1 MIYARY
7 SPGCRSFYRSSYLS
21 TLHLNEGRR
30 TVDGGGVFG
39 LSFDLLQMGFYLVVL
54 VLLAVPLGYYMA
66 RVFNGERTLLDPLLK
81 PLEEIFYRLARVD
94 AKKEMGWRE
103 YALSLLVFNFLGMLA
118 VYLIQ
123 RFQGLLP
130 FNPQHFGAVPQD
142 LAFNTAASFTT
153 NTNWQAYA
161 GERTMSY
168 FTQMAALTVQ
178 NFLSA
183 ATGIAVALA
192 LTRGLIRRETSFLG
206 NFWVDLTRATLWVLL
221 PLSLL
226 LALALVS
233 QGVIQN
239 LSPYLKIATLEGEKQ
254 TLAMGPVAS
263 QEAIKLLGTNGG
275 GFFGANSAHPYEN
288 PTPFTNLLEMLAI
301 QIIPAALP
309 ITFGRLVGDRRQGI
323 AILAAMLLLFVL
335 GLSIVYT
342 SEYYGNPLI
351 KALGV
356 SSPTALE
363 GKEVRFGLAQSSL
376 FATVTTAV
384 ACGAVNSL
392 HDSFTPLGGF
402 ILLLQ
407 MMVGEVVFGGAGAGL
422 YGILMFVLLTVF
434 IVGLM
439 VGRTPEY
446 LGKKIEAR
454 EMKMATLAVL
464 IPGAAIL
471 LGSAVAAVTKAGTS
485 SLLNPGPHGLS
496 EILYAFSSG
505 TGNNGSAFA
514 GLNANTLFYNIAL
527 GITMLVGRFGVILPA
542 LAIAGSLA
550 AKKTIPPGPGT
561 FQTTTPLFVFLL
573 AIVVLIVGALTFF
586 PALALGPIVEHLLM
600 LSGKSF

>member
-1 MIYARY
+1 M
-7 SPGCRSFYRSSYLS
+7 
-21 TLHLNEGRR
+21 
-30 TVDGGGVFG
+30 
-39 LSFDLLQMGFYLVVL
+39 SFDLLQIGSYLAL
-54 VLLAVPLGYYMA
+54 LLLLAVPLGYYMA
-66 RVFNGERTLLDPLLK
+66 RVFSGESTLLDPILK
-81 PLEEIFYRLARVD
+81 PLEAAFYRLARVD
-94 AKKEMGWRE
+94 PTKEMGWRE
-103 YALSLLVFNFLGMLA
+103 YALSLLVFNFLGMLT

-123 RFQGLLP
+123 RLQGILP
-130 FNPQHFGAVPQD
+130 FNPEHFGAIPPD
-142 LAFNTAASFTT
+142 LAFNTAVSFVT

-192 LTRGLIRRETSFLG
+192 LTRGFSRRETSFLG
-206 NFWVDLTRATLWVLL
+206 NFWVDITRTSLWVLL
-221 PLSLL
+221 PFSLL
-226 LALALVS
+226 LALVLVS

-239 LSPYLKIATLEGEKQ
+239 LSPYLKITTLEGNKQ
-254 TLAMGPVAS
+254 ILAMGPVAS

-275 GFFGANSAHPYEN
+275 GFFNANSAHPYEN
-288 PTPFTNLLEMLAI
+288 PTSFTNLIEMLAI

-309 ITFGRLVGDRRQGI
+309 ITFGRLVGDRRQGLV
-323 AILAAMLLLFVL
+323 ILAAMFLLFIL
-335 GLSIVYT
+335 GLTIVYA

-356 SSPTALE
+356 SAPTTME

-376 FATVTTAV
+376 FATITTAV
-384 ACGAVNSL
+384 ACGAVNSM
-392 HDSFTPLGGF
+392 HDSFTPFAGF

-407 MMVGEVVFGGAGAGL
+407 MMVGEVIFGGAGAGL
-422 YGILMFVLLTVF
+422 FGMLIFVLLTVF

-446 LGKKIEAR
+446 LGKKIEAW
-454 EMKMATLAVL
+454 EMKMVTLAVL

-471 LGSAVAAVTKAGTS
+471 LGSAIAAVTNVGTS
-485 SLLNPGPHGLS
+485 SLSNPGPHGLS

-505 TGNNGSAFA
+505 AGNNGSAFA
-514 GLNANTLFYNIAL
+514 GLKADTHFYNIML
-527 GITMLVGRFGVILPA
+527 GIAMLVGRFGVILPA

-550 AKKTIPPGPGT
+550 AKKTIPPGLGT
-561 FQTTTPLFVFLL
+561 FQTTTPLFVLLL
-573 AIVVLIVGALTFF
+573 ALVVLIVGALTFF